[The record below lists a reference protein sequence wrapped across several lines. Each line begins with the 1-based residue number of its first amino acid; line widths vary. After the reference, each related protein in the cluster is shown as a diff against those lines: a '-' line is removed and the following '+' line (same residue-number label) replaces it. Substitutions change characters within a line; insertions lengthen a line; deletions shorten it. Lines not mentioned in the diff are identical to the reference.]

1 MPEKMEQTVQNGT
14 DGRQPLLEVKNL
26 KKYFTIPRK
35 GELHAV
41 DDVSFQV
48 YPGETLGLVGESGCG
63 KSTVGN
69 VIMKLH
75 KRTGGEMYL
84 EGKDVFTAEADKN
97 EFCRKV
103 QIIFQDPY
111 SSLNPQKT
119 IKDILSEPLLVQ
131 KLVHKGPQLDAA
143 LNELCDTVGLS
154 KDLLNHYPHELD
166 GGMRQVVGIARALSL
181 NPSFIVCDEPVSAL
195 DVSVQAKIINL
206 LMDLQKKRNL
216 SYLFISHDLSVVR
229 HISNRIAVMYLGQ
242 IVETAETDRIF
253 ENAMHPYTIALMSAV
268 PKVSVDQKVNRIV
281 LAGDVPSPM
290 NPKPGCRFAPRCWMA
305 CEKCRTE
312 NQQLTEVEPGHYVA
326 CMYANESQKKAA
338 TAATT
343 SIEKMMETK

>member
-1 MPEKMEQTVQNGT
+1 MADNKKGAVQNEK
-14 DGRQPLLEVKNL
+14 QPLLEVKHL

-35 GELHAV
+35 GQLHAV

-75 KRTGGEMYL
+75 KRTDGEMYL
-84 EGKDVFTAEADKN
+84 NGKDVFTSDADKS
-97 EFCRKV
+97 EFCQKV

-131 KLVHKGPQLDAA
+131 KLARKGPDLDRMLDA
-143 LNELCDTVGLS
+143 LCDTVGLS

-242 IVETAETDRIF
+242 IVEIAETDRIF

-268 PKVSVDQKVNRIV
+268 PKVSVDKKVNRIV

-305 CEKCRTE
+305 CSECAGKD
-312 NQQLTEVEPGHYVA
+312 QHLTEVEPGHFVA
-326 CMYANESQKKAA
+326 CMYANQSQEKAR

-343 SIEKMMETK
+343 SIEKMMESK